1 MINPSN
7 VDAATYEPKPK
18 TYNNQNK
25 FPKAWDDGP
34 APEPK
39 KFNKEPLDDG
49 QKPYNTNF
57 EKMNDNQHVSFPILY
72 SQPETLSIEISPGQA
87 TSWQSCQRSRPLR
100 IWESE

>member
-1 MINPSN
+1 MSKNNSNIGSLRKGMTSNKQTTSNNPGPQKKRNLIINPSN
-7 VDAATYEPKPK
+7 VDAATYAAKPK
-18 TYNNQNK
+18 TNTNQNQ

-57 EKMNDNQHVSFPILY
+57 EKMNDNQ
-72 SQPETLSIEISPGQA
+72 
-87 TSWQSCQRSRPLR
+87 
-100 IWESE
+100 